1 MLTNIQ
7 IRGIVLLT
15 NIQIRGHIIIPIL
28 YADKHIFNFDDKHIF
43 NFDDKHTSIR
53 IANPIKLP
61 CNADKHTTI
70 RIACIRYSI
79 DTAFL
84 IYPHVC

>member
-1 MLTNIQ
+1 M
-7 IRGIVLLT
+7 LT

-53 IANPIKLP
+53 IA
-61 CNADKHTTI
+61 
-70 RIACIRYSI
+70 CIIYSI
-79 DTAFL
+79 DL
-84 IYPHVC
+84 LHVTDAMGLGDTVSLVFDNSSLRFRCS